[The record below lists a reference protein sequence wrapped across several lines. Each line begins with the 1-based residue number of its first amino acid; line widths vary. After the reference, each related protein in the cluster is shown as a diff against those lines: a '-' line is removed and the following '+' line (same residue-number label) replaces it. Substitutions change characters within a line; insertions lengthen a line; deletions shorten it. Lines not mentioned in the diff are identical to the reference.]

1 MFGRFRAASSA
12 GSAVVAAGA
21 WRPITRGVSYYD
33 RTVTSWAER
42 DITPLVLS
50 KLLTVPD
57 EGEVGLVDNCRFV
70 HEQVAVGLARRI
82 VKIHELP
89 YIVGINPHMQIV
101 YTMYVDAF
109 TKLVKLKPPKTIEQ
123 QNKMTEDIFYDLLIG
138 TRTLLPT
145 IAKASKEISTF
156 MDRQELTTFVDTLM
170 QGRIS
175 RRLLVE
181 NHVHLNG
188 LAHGG
193 SMPGALGHWSG
204 KEQET
209 SQGIIQEDCD
219 MTGIVRKT
227 FEKTKTICLHT
238 YGCAPELVLTGPECK
253 TFAYVPS
260 HIQYMLLELFK
271 NAVRATVEQQRR
283 EHGDKIG
290 IEIPPIEVS
299 LYRGQND
306 VTIKVRDKGGGIP
319 RRMHDRVFDYAYT
332 TIKKEPTSYDSVNSE
347 ETKWANEDI
356 GARPIAGEGFGLP
369 MVRIYSKYFGGD
381 LSFQSLEGHGTDV
394 YLRLA
399 HLEPDLGIGNPYF
412 DLMSGAHKHSSQFT
426 Y

>member
-123 QNKMTEDIFYDLLIG
+123 QNKMTEDIFYDL
-138 TRTLLPT
+138 
-145 IAKASKEISTF
+145 
-156 MDRQELTTFVDTLM
+156 QELTTFVDTLM

-319 RRMHDRVFDYAYT
+319 RRMHDRV
-332 TIKKEPTSYDSVNSE
+332 
-347 ETKWANEDI
+347 ANEDI

-369 MVRIYSKYFGGD
+369 LVRIYSKYFGGD